1 MDTRNR
7 RKAGRRRGQKPIAP
21 SRTDLAGVIRET
33 TRLWR
38 KHHLSY
44 DQTKYV
50 VEQVRRRIGL
60 ATPTHRPRTVE
71 RLDRAEVQRLI
82 DHAYRGGFPKSVM
95 LRSSLPALKYQVA
108 TLAA

>member
-7 RKAGRRRGQKPIAP
+7 RKSGRRRGQKPIAP
-21 SRTDLAGVIRET
+21 SRTELAGVIRET

-44 DQTKYV
+44 DQSKYV

-60 ATPTHRPRTVE
+60 AAPTRGSSSIG
-71 RLDRAEVQRLI
+71 AETSN
-82 DHAYRGGFPKSVM
+82 KS
-95 LRSSLPALKYQVA
+95 SSLLDSRQAVPHHFRSNSSWMWTSVKLR
-108 TLAA
+108 